1 METRANYIL
10 IGVFTLLVIA
20 GGFGFVWWFQRLSGS
35 GSQVAYEVVYDGSV
49 SGLRPG
55 SAVLFNGIRVG
66 EVSVIRLDTEDPRKV
81 VALISVA
88 GTTPVRTDTKAGLEL
103 AGLTGV
109 ASVALIG
116 GTPTAALLKPDG
128 GKPPRIVAGGGAF
141 TDVMQGAK
149 QVLERI
155 DRLIETNEK
164 KLEQIL
170 ADISTFTKDLA
181 GKDGRSVAAEFA
193 DTAKSV
199 TDTAKSV
206 RTLAESLE
214 RTVPATLHE
223 YSLLAKDTR
232 RTVGDISRVI
242 REFEKN
248 PSQLIWGKQQQ
259 PQRAPAQTR

>member
-10 IGVFTLLVIA
+10 IGVFTLAVIA
-20 GGFGFVWWFQRLSGS
+20 GGFGFVWWFQRLGGS
-35 GSQVAYEVVYDGSV
+35 GSQVPYEIVFDSSV

-55 SAVLFNGIRVG
+55 GAVLFNGIRVG
-66 EVSVIRLDTEDPRKV
+66 DVTSLKLDTEDPRRV
-81 VALISVA
+81 VALIAIA
-88 GTTPVRTDTKAGLEL
+88 GTTPIRTDTKAGLEL

-109 ASVALIG
+109 ASVALTG
-116 GTPTAALLKPDG
+116 GTPTAPLLKGEG

-149 QVLERI
+149 EVLARI
-155 DRLIETNEK
+155 DRLLETNEK
-164 KLEQIL
+164 KISEIL
-170 ADISTFTKDLA
+170 TDISVFTKDLA
-181 GKDGRSVAAEFA
+181 GKDGRSVAVELGDTAKSVA

-199 TDTAKSV
+199 
-206 RTLAESLE
+206 RLLAESLE

-223 YSLLAKDTR
+223 YSLLAKDAR
-232 RTVGDISRVI
+232 RTVGDISRVV

-248 PSQLIWGKQQQ
+248 PSQLIWGRQQQ